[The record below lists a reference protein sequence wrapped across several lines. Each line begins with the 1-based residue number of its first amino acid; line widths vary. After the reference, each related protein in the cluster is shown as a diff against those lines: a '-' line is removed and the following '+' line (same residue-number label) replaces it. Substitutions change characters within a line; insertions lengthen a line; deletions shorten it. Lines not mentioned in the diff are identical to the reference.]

1 MAAVS
6 FEWGQYM
13 SNRSP
18 FVFIFSLVLVALTG
32 SHSVAKSL
40 PEGFVDIQQV
50 NSTIVVDIRYFSSDN
65 FVGERI
71 NGYTAAKAISTL
83 KTAEAL
89 AEVQQELSVFGLG
102 LKVFDAYRPQ
112 PAVDHFVRW
121 AEDLSDTRMKEKYY
135 PTVKKKN
142 LFRDGYIAAK
152 SGHSRGSTVD
162 LTLIDLASG
171 EELDMGTGWDYFGK
185 ASWPSSP
192 KSTAQ
197 QRANRMLLQAMML
210 KNGFKPLK
218 EEWWH
223 FTLIDEPHPK
233 TYFSFAVQ

>member
-1 MAAVS
+1 MPNRTS
-6 FEWGQYM
+6 FT
-13 SNRSP
+13 
-18 FVFIFSLVLVALTG
+18 FIFSLVLTVLV
-32 SHSVAKSL
+32 SSYSVARSL

-50 NSTIVVDIRYFSSDN
+50 DSSIVVDIRYFSSDN

-71 NGYTAAKAISTL
+71 DGYTAAKAISTQ
-83 KTAEAL
+83 KTAQAL
-89 AEVQQELSVFGLG
+89 ADVQQALRSFGLG
-102 LKVFDAYRPQ
+102 IKVFDAYRPQ

-121 AEDLSDTRMKEKYY
+121 AEDLSDTRMKAKYY
-135 PTVKKKN
+135 PTVEKKN
-142 LFRDGYIAAK
+142 LFRDGYIAEK

-197 QRANRMLLQAMML
+197 QRANRMLLQTIML
-210 KNGFKPLK
+210 KNSFKALK

-223 FTLIDEPHPK
+223 FTLIDEPHPE
-233 TYFSFAVQ
+233 TYFTFAVK

>member
-1 MAAVS
+1 MTQRMPNYS
-6 FEWGQYM
+6 FI
-13 SNRSP
+13 
-18 FVFIFSLVLVALTG
+18 VFIVTLLSFPSI
-32 SHSVAKSL
+32 AKSI
-40 PEGFVDIQQV
+40 PDGFVDIQQV
-50 NSTIVVDIRYFSSDN
+50 DPTIVVDIRYFSSDN

-71 NGYTAAKAISTL
+71 SGYKAAKAISTEE
-83 KTAEAL
+83 TAQAL
-89 AEVQQELSVFGLG
+89 ANAQRDLKQFGLG
-102 LKVFDAYRPQ
+102 FKVFDAYRPQ

-135 PTVKKKN
+135 PTVEKKN

-197 QRANRMLLQAMML
+197 QRANRMLLQSVML

-223 FTLIDEPHPK
+223 FTLADEPYPE
-233 TYFSFAVQ
+233 TYFTFNVK

>member
-1 MAAVS
+1 MPNRTS
-6 FEWGQYM
+6 FT
-13 SNRSP
+13 
-18 FVFIFSLVLVALTG
+18 FIFSLVLTVLV
-32 SHSVAKSL
+32 SSYSVARSL

-50 NSTIVVDIRYFSSDN
+50 DSSIVVDIRYFSSDN

-71 NGYTAAKAISTL
+71 DGYTAAKAISTQ
-83 KTAEAL
+83 KTAQAL
-89 AEVQQELSVFGLG
+89 ADVQQALRPFGLG
-102 LKVFDAYRPQ
+102 IKVFDAYRPQ

-121 AEDLSDTRMKEKYY
+121 AEDLSDTRMKAKYY
-135 PTVKKKN
+135 PTVEKNN
-142 LFRDGYIAAK
+142 LFRDGYIAEK

-171 EELDMGTGWDYFGK
+171 EELEMGTGWDYFGK

-197 QRANRMLLQAMML
+197 QRANRLLLQTIML
-210 KNGFKPLK
+210 KNSFKALK

-223 FTLIDEPHPK
+223 FTLIDEPHPE
-233 TYFSFAVQ
+233 TYFTFAVK

>member
-1 MAAVS
+1 MPNRTS
-6 FEWGQYM
+6 FT
-13 SNRSP
+13 
-18 FVFIFSLVLVALTG
+18 FIFSLVLTVLV
-32 SHSVAKSL
+32 SSYSVARSL

-50 NSTIVVDIRYFSSDN
+50 DSSIVVDIRYFSSDN

-71 NGYTAAKAISTL
+71 DGYTAAKAISTQ
-83 KTAEAL
+83 KTAQAL
-89 AEVQQELSVFGLG
+89 ADVQQALRSFGLG
-102 LKVFDAYRPQ
+102 IKVFDAYRPQ

-121 AEDLSDTRMKEKYY
+121 AEDLSDTRMKAKYY
-135 PTVKKKN
+135 PTVEKNN
-142 LFRDGYIAAK
+142 LFRDGYIAEK

-192 KSTAQ
+192 KGTAQ
-197 QRANRMLLQAMML
+197 QRANRMLLQTIML
-210 KNGFKPLK
+210 KNSFKALK

-223 FTLIDEPHPK
+223 FTLIDEPHPE
-233 TYFSFAVQ
+233 TYFTFAVK